1 MADAF
6 TGCMNLAGSGSMTL
20 FGVVRVI
27 LGTIGALMS
36 LGFIGFLRPL
46 LDGAW
51 SAALA
56 ILLNAVIGL
65 WLVRVAI
72 NGTFSGEP
80 RKPVAAV
87 ENGEP

>member
-1 MADAF
+1 
-6 TGCMNLAGSGSMTL
+6 MTL

-27 LGTIGALMS
+27 LGIIGALMC

-46 LDGAW
+46 LDGEWAV
-51 SAALA
+51 ALM

-80 RKPVAAV
+80 RRTLVAT
-87 ENGEP
+87 ENSEPRGP